1 MSMSLTHA
9 QAELLRF
16 IERFQAEN
24 NGVSPSFEEM
34 KQAVGLQS
42 KSGVHRL
49 IEALE
54 ERGRITR
61 QHNRARA
68 IEILDQPME
77 RPALMGFSSRE
88 LVAELARRGTVKR
101 EVLRAA

>member
-1 MSMSLTHA
+1 MPMSLTRA
-9 QAELLRF
+9 QAELLAF

-24 NGVSPSFEEM
+24 NGVSPSFDEM
-34 KQAVGLQS
+34 RQELGLGS

-54 ERGRITR
+54 ERGRIAR

-68 IEILDQPME
+68 IEILAEPPPRE
-77 RPALMGFSSRE
+77 PLTFYSSRE
-88 LVAELARRGTVKR
+88 LIAELARRGDANR
-101 EVLRAA
+101 MAA

>member
-1 MSMSLTHA
+1 MSMSLTHMQA
-9 QAELLRF
+9 QLLAF
-16 IERFQAEN
+16 IGQFQDEN

-34 KQAVGLQS
+34 KEGLGLHS

-61 QHNRARA
+61 RHNRARA
-68 IEILDQPME
+68 IEILGEAPP
-77 RPALMGFSSRE
+77 RPALEVFSSRE
-88 LVAELARRGTVKR
+88 LINELARRSLANR
-101 EVLRAA
+101 EVA

>member
-9 QAELLRF
+9 QAELLDF
-16 IERFQAEN
+16 IGKFQAEN

-34 KQAVGLQS
+34 KQALGLHS

-54 ERGRITR
+54 ERGRLTR
-61 QHNRARA
+61 RHNRARA
-68 IEILDQPME
+68 IEILEASPE
-77 RPALMGFSSRE
+77 RPAIWTFSTRE
-88 LVAELARRGTVKR
+88 LVAELARRHASKR
-101 EVLRAA
+101 ELRAA